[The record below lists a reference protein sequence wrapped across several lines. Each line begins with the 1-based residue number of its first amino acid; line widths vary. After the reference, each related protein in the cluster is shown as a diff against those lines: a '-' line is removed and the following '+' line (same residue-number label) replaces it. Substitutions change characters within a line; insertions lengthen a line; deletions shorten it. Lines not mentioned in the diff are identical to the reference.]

1 MGEES
6 KWAVNV
12 SEKHQPAHERVRE
25 LGVWVEHEV
34 RSSAISSSQPP
45 LDLDESPAL

>member
-6 KWAVNV
+6 KRAANV

-25 LGVWVEHEV
+25 SGVWVERKV

-45 LDLDESPAL
+45 PDLDESPVL

>member
-6 KWAVNV
+6 KWAANV

-25 LGVWVEHEV
+25 SRGGGGGARGQVKRHITFPT
-34 RSSAISSSQPP
+34 SA
-45 LDLDESPAL
+45 